1 MVRGKGVRHLIIV
14 GGPGTG
20 KTTLTELLKEELSRR
35 GLRVYVIRDWAREI
49 ILEQKA
55 VGGNLLP
62 WLDRVGFEREV
73 VRRHVRE
80 YENLYVK
87 GEGSKYDVVLEDGS
101 PFIAPAYAAAD
112 NKPQDEWILRKL
124 REWEWVVDLAILTT
138 PLSNYGTD
146 NARWEDRQYA
156 LRIHEE
162 VRKHILRT
170 FKEKT
175 LQLKTSEP
183 RARLEEVLKAIKHHW
198 GGKHHQP

>member
-1 MVRGKGVRHLIIV
+1 MVRVKKARHVIIV

-20 KTTLTELLKEELSRR
+20 KTTLTNLLREELIRR

-55 VGGNLLP
+55 AGGNLLP
-62 WLDRVGFEREV
+62 WVNRVAFEREV

-87 GEGSKYDVVLEDGS
+87 GEEGKYDVILEDGS
-101 PFIAPAYAAAD
+101 PFIAPAYAEAD
-112 NKPQDEWILRKL
+112 NEPQDEWITKKL
-124 REWEWVVDLAILTT
+124 KEWGWVVDLAVLTT

-146 NARWEDRQYA
+146 NARWEDKQYA

-162 VRKHILRT
+162 IRKHILRT

-175 LQLKTSEP
+175 LQLKTSKPET
-183 RARLEEVLKAIKHHW
+183 RLREVLRALLKE
-198 GGKHHQP
+198 